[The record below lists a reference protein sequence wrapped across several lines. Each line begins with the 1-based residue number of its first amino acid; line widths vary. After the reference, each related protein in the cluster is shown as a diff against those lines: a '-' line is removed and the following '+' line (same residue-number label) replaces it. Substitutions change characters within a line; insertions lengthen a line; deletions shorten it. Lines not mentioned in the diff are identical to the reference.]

1 MDLSHHTDLD
11 NPVWNALSQSHS
23 WLSLDYGS
31 IKFYNPQYNSFGGY
45 TSGSDIEK
53 GLIEYSQ
60 ITDSFFVVGDKPIVS
75 DTLYIEK
82 EILCYQMVM
91 IHLSPFIHNYSFKP
105 LEESEYEAL
114 FNLIQLVMP
123 GYFRP
128 KTPLMGQY
136 FGIYDGQ
143 KLVSAAGMRI
153 HLNHYTEV
161 SSIVTNPEY
170 RSRGYAAALTAHCAQ
185 IILNESKIPFLH
197 VLTTNDTAI
206 SMYERLGFQKRRL
219 MTFWL
224 IKKR

>member
-1 MDLSHHTDLD
+1 MDLSHNTDLD

-23 WLSLDYGS
+23 WLSKDYGS
-31 IKFYNPQYNSFGGY
+31 IKFYNPEYNSFGGCS
-45 TSGSDIEK
+45 SGSDIEN

-60 ITDSFFVVGDKPIVS
+60 ITDSFFVVGDKPIVP
-75 DTLYIEK
+75 DTLHIEK
-82 EILCYQMVM
+82 EVLCYQMVM
-91 IHLSPFIHNYSFKP
+91 VKLFPFIHNHNIKP

-153 HLNHYTEV
+153 HMDHYTEV
-161 SSIVTNPEY
+161 SSIVTDPEY
-170 RSRGYAAALTAHCAQ
+170 RGRGYAAALTAHCAQ

-219 MTFWL
+219 MSFWL